1 MAVKPLS
8 DRGRQIVLL
17 LANAA
22 GPVAADEIARCLPK
36 LGAVA
41 NDLAEL
47 VAGGTLEAQGL
58 MNEAQLKA
66 ELEHVWPYLV
76 QAQRTGAEFRWKSQN
91 TFVYRLSKVGRD
103 MVPLLRAA
111 R

>member
-1 MAVKPLS
+1 
-8 DRGRQIVLL
+8 
-17 LANAA
+17 
-22 GPVAADEIARCLPK
+22 
-36 LGAVA
+36 
-41 NDLAEL
+41 
-47 VAGGTLEAQGL
+47 